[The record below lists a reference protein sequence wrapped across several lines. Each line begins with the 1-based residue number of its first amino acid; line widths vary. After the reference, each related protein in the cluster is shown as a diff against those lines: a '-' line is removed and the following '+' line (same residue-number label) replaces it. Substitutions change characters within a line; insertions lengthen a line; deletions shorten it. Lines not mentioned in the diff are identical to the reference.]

1 MTTDLRE
8 LLKEARDELNA
19 TLDIQVSPELKRL
32 VERIDAAL
40 SEPAPEPVA
49 WMMYDEGKRIPL
61 ICHLEPSNRHF
72 VDAFQVYR
80 APPPASPSD
89 VRDAARYKW
98 LAYIGD
104 SSWTPLCKRDNG
116 PGGQLFEQYIDA
128 AYERF
133 RKSQQGTAI

>member
-1 MTTDLRE
+1 MSELKELLRE
-8 LLKEARDELNA
+8 ALDYYDNASVTYAAWATKARAVL
-19 TLDIQVSPELKRL
+19 TLSL
-32 VERIDAAL
+32 A
-40 SEPAPEPVA
+40 EPAPEPVA

-133 RKSQQGTAI
+133 RKSQRAAK

>member
-1 MTTDLRE
+1 MSDLRA
-8 LLKEARDELNA
+8 LLQDYLSLLESDYMGPGDKDLTGGKIAKVR
-19 TLDIQVSPELKRL
+19 
-32 VERIDAAL
+32 AAL
-40 SEPAPEPVA
+40 SEPVPEPVA

-72 VDAFQVYR
+72 VDAFPVYR

-116 PGGQLFEQYIDA
+116 PGGQIFEQYIDA

-133 RKSQQGTAI
+133 RKSQRATK